1 MERPT
6 FGEELFDDRG
16 LDDEVAATGFVPPAA
31 TPPLRVVIG
40 GLSSQPSGVLLSDQ
54 LLFPPLPAGTL
65 VADDKV
71 GTFVACLR
79 KPKLILGILLPNPPP
94 LFDLFESDMV
104 SSVLI
109 VLLLLFVFVRRGEEL
124 EVEREGQLVECFTL
138 GSKGRP
144 RKEMSFKPE
153 LL

>member
-6 FGEELFDDRG
+6 FGEELFDERG
-16 LDDEVAATGFVPPAA
+16 LDDDDGAVGFVPPAV
-31 TPPLRVVIG
+31 TPPLRVVTG
-40 GLSSQPSGVLLSDQ
+40 GLSSHPSGVVLSDQ

-65 VADDKV
+65 VAEDEV
-71 GTFVACLR
+71 GTFLACLR

-94 LFDLFESDMV
+94 LLDLFESDIV

-109 VLLLLFVFVRRGEEL
+109 VLLLLFVFVRRGEE